1 MNGSPSPSDIAICH
15 SALKLL
21 SQFGTL
27 LGQERRYPLEA
38 AHFAFLERN
47 GMILIQV
54 DPEINSSNIDRALR
68 RGKHRLLLWPDQE
81 ADGSADSTTPS
92 KVGTRDEMGRL
103 QKVRVVEGTLI
114 RFGYISFFR
123 SL

>member
-21 SQFGTL
+21 SQFGTS
-27 LGQERRYPLEA
+27 LGQELRYPLEA
-38 AHFAFLERN
+38 PPFAFLERN
-47 GMILIQV
+47 GMILIEV
-54 DPEINSSNIDRALR
+54 DAEINSSDIDRALR

-81 ADGSADSTTPS
+81 ADGSVDSTTPS

-103 QKVRVVEGTLI
+103 EKVRVVEWTLYGLLYFI
-114 RFGYISFFR
+114 FC